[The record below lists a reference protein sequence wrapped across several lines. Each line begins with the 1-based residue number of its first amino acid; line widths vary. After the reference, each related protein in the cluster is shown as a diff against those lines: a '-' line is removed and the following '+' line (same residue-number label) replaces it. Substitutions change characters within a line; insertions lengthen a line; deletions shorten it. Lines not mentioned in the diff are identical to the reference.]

1 MNNKSNIYDID
12 GDLIRGIDDTHK
24 LTIKEAR
31 KLVDKYK
38 EKLDN
43 LPENDPKRAV
53 YTTYMRNLTSYVLGL
68 YSTMSKEEI
77 EEELKQVGVEEATK
91 EAVEKALNELK
102 ESVSNET
109 ESVDETESVSE
120 EPEEPKPTVMDE
132 YVDYEE
138 VPDKT
143 EEVKD
148 AEQE

>member
-12 GDLIRGIDDTHK
+12 GDLIRGINDTHK
-24 LTIKEAR
+24 LTVKEAR

-53 YTTYMRNLTSYVLGL
+53 YTTYMRNLTSYVLGI

-102 ESVSNET
+102 ESVSEET
-109 ESVDETESVSE
+109 
-120 EPEEPKPTVMDE
+120 EEPKPTVMDE
-132 YVDYEE
+132 YVDYEPVSE
-138 VPDKT
+138 ET
-143 EEVKD
+143 EVKND
-148 AEQE
+148 EQE